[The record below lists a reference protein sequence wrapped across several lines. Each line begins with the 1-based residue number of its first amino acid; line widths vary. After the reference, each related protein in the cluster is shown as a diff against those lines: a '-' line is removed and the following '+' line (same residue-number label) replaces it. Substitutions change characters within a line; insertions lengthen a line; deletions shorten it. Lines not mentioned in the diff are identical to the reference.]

1 MAIRW
6 SDEECEV
13 LRLAVCSWVTEE
25 PDSKI
30 DWKFVSDEL
39 HSVGFD
45 RTSKACK
52 NKYSKLKNSEFA
64 QVDDVPENT
73 PLESSEGPLESST
86 ESDESSTESDGS
98 PTESD
103 ESPTESDE
111 CCSNA
116 VTNST
121 STSYSYSF
129 SNSGGIVSSSASSSS
144 SGGSS
149 SSSSSSSCCLKHDDH
164 VEVITESASSNK
176 LFSILKKVKKII
188 KFK

>member
-86 ESDESSTESDGS
+86 ESDESSTESD
-98 PTESD
+98 